1 MTKQYNLDE
10 LDKFDIF
17 VKDAFII
24 EDINIH
30 CNISFDSYNAMIA
43 PIGFQHIQKINVPKV
58 IYIKQGFNDLDIMKS
73 ISTSINTP
81 ILFNEPF
88 ILALKK
94 IRNIF
99 KQYF

>member
-10 LDKFDIF
+10 LTKFDIF

-30 CNISFDSYNAMIA
+30 CDISFDSYKATIV
-43 PIGFQHIQKINVPKV
+43 PIGFQHIQPKV
-58 IYIKQGFNDLDIMKS
+58 IYVKQGFNDLDIMKR
-73 ISTSINTP
+73 ISASINTP

-94 IRNIF
+94 IKNIF